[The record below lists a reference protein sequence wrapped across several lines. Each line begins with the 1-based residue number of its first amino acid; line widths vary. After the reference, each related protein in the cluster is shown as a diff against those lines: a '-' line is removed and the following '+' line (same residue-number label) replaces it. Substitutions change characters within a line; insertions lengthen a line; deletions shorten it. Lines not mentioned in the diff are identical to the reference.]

1 MSKKEIP
8 EILTIPGLRNGY
20 ETGSFSPRD
29 VVKSVIERSAAL
41 AEKHIFITLPSM
53 ELIGPHLAELPP
65 IDFEKYPLWGI
76 PFAIK
81 DNIDLAGAE
90 TTAACPAYAYQ
101 PEESATVV
109 KKLLA
114 AGAIPIGK
122 TNLDQFAT
130 GLVGTR
136 SPYGECKNSLAPD
149 YISGGSSSGS
159 AVATAT
165 GLCCFALGTDTA
177 GSGRVPAALNELY
190 GVKPSVG
197 AYPKTG
203 LVPACESLDCITV
216 FAYRLDD
223 AMLADSVIRGKCDED
238 MWSRDVPLTDGI
250 PEKIIIP
257 DAPLEFY
264 GRFEEEYRQ
273 SYENA
278 VKKLSEAFTVEK
290 TDCNVFFK
298 AAELLYGGPWIC
310 ERWSALGG
318 FVENHSESVFP
329 VTREVLLSGKGGEY
343 SAAALFE
350 KQQAAGDGRQHPRP
364 QGQVAPAVGG
374 VLAPVHLFPVQ
385 QPQVQVEEQVL
396 HIAAYAQGQYQGQGP
411 GEMPPG
417 QQGYQGAQQQG
428 AAQGDAQQ
436 RSQGLKIG
444 EAEVGGVAGE
454 DLHGAPQAVH
464 KTQKG
469 TGKQGIF
476 PPAPIPRP
484 ESPRQ
489 HLHRPFYTTNRFIIA
504 EFAKTGKRK
513 RQY

>member
-1 MSKKEIP
+1 MRRGGSMKQLPISEVKKRYAEGGTPAEVISDIIGQAQELSDMNIWITPPDMSFI
-8 EILTIPGLRNGY
+8 
-20 ETGSFSPRD
+20 SPYID
-29 VVKSVIERSAAL
+29 KLDSMDRSL
-41 AEKHIFITLPSM
+41 
-53 ELIGPHLAELPP
+53 
-65 IDFEKYPLWGI
+65 PLWGI
-76 PFAIK
+76 PFAVK
-81 DNIDLAGAE
+81 DNIDLAGVP
-90 TTAACPAYAYQ
+90 TTAGCPDYSYI
-101 PEESATVV
+101 PEKSAAAVERLV
-109 KKLLA
+109 A
-114 AGAIPIGK
+114 AGAIPVGK

-257 DAPLEFY
+257 DSPLEFY

-350 KQQAAGDGRQHPRP
+350 KQHLMKSYEHRAHRMLEN
-364 QGQVAPAVGG
+364 AVLVLPTCGG
-374 VLAPVHLFPVQ
+374 TFTR
-385 QPQVQVEEQVL
+385 
-396 HIAAYAQGQYQGQGP
+396 
-411 GEMPPG
+411 
-417 QQGYQGAQQQG
+417 
-428 AAQGDAQQ
+428 D
-436 RSQGLKIG
+436 
-444 EAEVGGVAGE
+444 EV
-454 DLHGAPQAVH
+454 
-464 KTQKG
+464 
-469 TGKQGIF
+469 
-476 PPAPIPRP
+476 R
-484 ESPRQ
+484 ESPIEANRKMGLYTN
-489 HLHRPFYTTNRFIIA
+489 HCNLLDLAALAIPMKGFESNGEYFPFGITL
-504 EFAKTGKRK
+504 FATPEYEGILRSTASILNK
-513 RQY
+513 